1 MNAKAIHR
9 NLSTS
14 FVNLGS
20 LVLHLQ
26 HRKFVGRVLIETE
39 SYEAEIIFSNSRM
52 VYVRDCDFITGRTR
66 VGDQALREAL
76 KRSQE
81 PLGLI
86 SVYEAD
92 SLIAETRTFVD
103 RSIYENAKKQRA
115 CKN

>member
-1 MNAKAIHR
+1 MKTQPIHR

-26 HRKFVGRVLIETE
+26 NRKFVGRVRVELD
-39 SYEAEIIFSNSRM
+39 SYESEIIFSNSRM
-52 VYVRDCDFITGRTR
+52 VYVRDCDMVTGRTR
-66 VGDQALREAL
+66 VGEQAFRETL

-86 SVYEAD
+86 TVYQAD
-92 SLIAETRTFVD
+92 PLLVETGMFVD
-103 RSIYENAKKQRA
+103 NTIYESAKRQG
-115 CKN
+115 NFTN

>member
-1 MNAKAIHR
+1 MKTQPIHR

-26 HRKFVGRVLIETE
+26 NRKFVGRVRVELD
-39 SYEAEIIFSNSRM
+39 SYESEIIFATSRM
-52 VYVRDCDFITGRTR
+52 VYVRDCDMLTGLTR
-66 VGDQALREAL
+66 VGEQAFRETL

-86 SVYEAD
+86 TVYQAD
-92 SLIAETRTFVD
+92 PLLVQTGMFVD
-103 RSIYENAKKQRA
+103 KTICESAKRQSS
-115 CKN
+115 CTN